1 VRFLARMLALA
12 AGLAVTL
19 GLATSPARAALP
31 RPAHVVVVIEEN
43 HTFAQIVGNGKAP
56 YLNRLAAS
64 GALFTHAYGVTHPSL
79 PNYFA
84 LFSGRTN
91 TNGDACP
98 AVGIPKDAPNI
109 ASELLASRLTF
120 GAYSESLPET
130 GWTGCAAGA
139 YGRKHAPWVHF
150 SNVPQSL
157 HKPLADLHAF
167 DALGTVTF
175 IVPNVDDD
183 MHDGSIAEADDWFDR
198 RLDALVRW
206 GRTHDTLVVVTWD
219 EGYDD
224 ANDIPTFFVG
234 PMVRPGRYAERVDHY
249 RVLRTLED
257 MYGLAPTGAAA
268 KTTPIADVWR

>member
-1 VRFLARMLALA
+1 
-12 AGLAVTL
+12 
-19 GLATSPARAALP
+19 
-31 RPAHVVVVIEEN
+31 
-43 HTFAQIVGNGKAP
+43 
-56 YLNRLAAS
+56 
-64 GALFTHAYGVTHPSL
+64 
-79 PNYFA
+79 
-84 LFSGRTN
+84 
-91 TNGDACP
+91 
-98 AVGIPKDAPNI
+98 
-109 ASELLASRLTF
+109 
-120 GAYSESLPET
+120 
-130 GWTGCAAGA
+130 
-139 YGRKHAPWVHF
+139 VHF